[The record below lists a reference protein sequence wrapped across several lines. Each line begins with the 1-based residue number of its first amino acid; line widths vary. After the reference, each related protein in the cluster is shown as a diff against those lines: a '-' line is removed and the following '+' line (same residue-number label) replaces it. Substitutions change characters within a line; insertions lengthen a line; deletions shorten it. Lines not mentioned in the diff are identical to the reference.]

1 MSSSSVS
8 VIKNKIKN
16 FLHGLRVQEYSSLV
30 KYSYVLKWSIEVMS
44 LTLPVLLPLFPLLSL
59 LSCSKEQCQKLQ
71 IRGGSY
77 HCFRK
82 LSSEISG
89 KKEGFV

>member
-1 MSSSSVS
+1 M
-8 VIKNKIKN
+8 K
-16 FLHGLRVQEYSSLV
+16 HR
-30 KYSYVLKWSIEVMS
+30 SYESF
-44 LTLPVLLPLFPLLSL
+44 TLPDLLPSFPLLSL

-82 LSSEISG
+82 LSSEKSTKKGRLCDLSDFDGWVISLG
-89 KKEGFV
+89 HMFLQKFGDHTFKNNFNI